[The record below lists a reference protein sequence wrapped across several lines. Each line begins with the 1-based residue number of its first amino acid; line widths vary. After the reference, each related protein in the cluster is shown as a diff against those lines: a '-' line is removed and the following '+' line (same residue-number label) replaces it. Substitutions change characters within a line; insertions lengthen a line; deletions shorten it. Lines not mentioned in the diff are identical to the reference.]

1 MKKIV
6 KYVILD
12 ILRNR
17 IIIGY
22 TLLLMALSFSVFNM
36 ETNASKGVLSLLN
49 VILII
54 VPLVSIIFSTIY
66 IYNATEFIE
75 LLVSQPLK
83 RSYIWFSQFTG
94 LSLAL
99 SLAFLLGCGLP
110 ILIFDGSDAGIMI
123 IMMGVLLSIIF
134 VALALLAA
142 VFTRDKAK
150 GIGIAILL
158 WLFFCLLY
166 DGLVLFLL
174 FQFIDYPVEKG
185 LVALSMFNPV
195 DLSRI
200 LILLKL
206 DISALM
212 GATSA
217 VFNSFFGQYWGMI
230 MALGAMMLWIIIP
243 LGISTR
249 KFNTKDL

>member
-12 ILRNR
+12 ILRSR

-22 TLLLMALSFSVFNM
+22 TLLLLTLSFSVFNV
-36 ETNASKGVLSLLN
+36 ETNASKGILSLLN

-66 IYNATEFIE
+66 LYNAAEFIE

-83 RSYIWFSQFTG
+83 RRSIWISQFAG

-99 SLAFLLGCGLP
+99 SLAFMMGCGIP
-110 ILIFDGSDAGIMI
+110 ILIFDGSEAGFMI
-123 IMMGVLLSIIF
+123 LLMGVVLTVIF

-142 VFTRDKAK
+142 VFTRDKAR
-150 GIGIAILL
+150 GIGIAILI
-158 WLFFCLLY
+158 WLFFSLLY

-174 FQFIDYPVEKG
+174 FQFMDYPVEKG
-185 LVALSMFNPV
+185 LVALSMLNPV

-217 VFNSFFGQYWGMI
+217 VFNNFFGQQWGMLLAFTA
-230 MALGAMMLWIIIP
+230 MALWIIVP
-243 LGISTR
+243 LGLSIR
-249 KFNTKDL
+249 KFNNKDL

>member
-12 ILRNR
+12 ILRSR

-22 TLLLMALSFSVFNM
+22 TLLLMALSFSVFNV
-36 ETNASKGVLSLLN
+36 ETNSSKGILSLLN

-66 IYNATEFIE
+66 IYNASEFIE

-83 RSYIWFSQFTG
+83 RKSIWISQFAG

-99 SLAFLLGCGLP
+99 SFSFLIGCGIP
-110 ILIFDGSDAGIMI
+110 IMIFDGTDAGIMI
-123 IMMGVLLSIIF
+123 LLMGLFLSVIF
-134 VALALLAA
+134 VSLAMLSA

-150 GIGIAILL
+150 GIGISILL
-158 WLFFCLLY
+158 WLFFSLLY

-174 FQFIDYPVEKG
+174 FQFMDYPVEKG
-185 LVALSMFNPV
+185 LVAMSMFNPV

-217 VFNSFFGQYWGMI
+217 IFNNFFGRTPGIVLAFTAMI
-230 MALGAMMLWIIIP
+230 MWILIP
-243 LGISTR
+243 LGISIR

>member
-1 MKKIV
+1 
-6 KYVILD
+6 
-12 ILRNR
+12 
-17 IIIGY
+17 
-22 TLLLMALSFSVFNM
+22 
-36 ETNASKGVLSLLN
+36 
-49 VILII
+49 
-54 VPLVSIIFSTIY
+54 
-66 IYNATEFIE
+66 

-83 RSYIWFSQFTG
+83 RKSIWISQFAG

-99 SLAFLLGCGLP
+99 SISFLIGCGIP
-110 ILIFDGSDAGIMI
+110 ILIFDGTEAGIMI
-123 IMMGVLLSIIF
+123 LLMGLFLSVIF
-134 VALALLAA
+134 VSLAMLAA

-150 GIGIAILL
+150 GIGISILL
-158 WLFFCLLY
+158 WLFFSLLY

-174 FQFIDYPVEKG
+174 FQFMDYPVEKG

-217 VFNSFFGQYWGMI
+217 IFNNFFGQTPGI
-230 MALGAMMLWIIIP
+230 FLAFTAMLMWILIP
-243 LGISTR
+243 LGISIR

>member
-6 KYVILD
+6 KYVIID

-22 TLLLMALSFSVFNM
+22 TFLLMLLSFSVFNL
-36 ETNASKGVLSLLN
+36 ETNASKGILSLLN

-66 IYNATEFIE
+66 LYNATEFIE

-83 RSYIWFSQFTG
+83 RKNIWISQFAG

-99 SLAFLLGCGLP
+99 SLAFLIGTGIP
-110 ILIFDGSDAGIMI
+110 ILLFDESGAGLMI
-123 IMMGVLLSIIF
+123 TLMGVFLSVIF
-134 VALALLAA
+134 VALAMLAA

-158 WLFFCLLY
+158 WLFFALLY

-174 FQFIDYPVEKG
+174 FQLMDYPVEKG
-185 LVALSMFNPV
+185 LVALSMLNPV

-217 VFNSFFGQYWGMI
+217 VFNSFFGQNWGMI
-230 MALGAMMLWIIIP
+230 LAFTAMLLWIFIP
-243 LGISTR
+243 LGISIR

>member
-22 TLLLMALSFSVFNM
+22 TLLLLALSFSVFNI
-36 ETNASKGVLSLLN
+36 ETNASKGILSLLN

-83 RSYIWFSQFTG
+83 RRNIWFSQFAG

-99 SLAFLLGCGLP
+99 TLAFLIGCGLP
-110 ILIFDGSDAGIMI
+110 IMLFDGSDAGIMI
-123 IMMGVLLSIIF
+123 ILMGVLLSVIF

-142 VFTRDKAK
+142 VFARDKAK

-174 FQFIDYPVEKG
+174 FQFMDYPVEKG

-212 GATSA
+212 GVTSA
-217 VFNSFFGQYWGMI
+217 VFNSFFGQQWGMTL
-230 MALGAMMLWIIIP
+230 AFSAMMLWIIIP
-243 LGISTR
+243 LGISIR
-249 KFNTKDL
+249 KFNSKDL